1 MKTFILMRMLVTAV
15 ASLVLAFSAHAGG
28 EMKKICRMEKDKT
41 GKEKEV
47 CREVKVHKKLEG
59 KTVPPAK

>member
-1 MKTFILMRMLVTAV
+1 MKTFILIRMLVTAV
-15 ASLVLAFSAHAGG
+15 ASLVLAFNVHAGG
-28 EMKKICRMEKDKT
+28 EMKKVCRMEKDKA

-59 KTVPPAK
+59 KAVPAK